1 MKVIAVV
8 TAVLFSMCSSA
19 ATVITYDDG
28 STYTLSG
35 KQEVYVSVPTSE
47 MFKRREYKNGNQ
59 YFVVQIPWPQ
69 RDYVDTPTDGLDPGS
84 HEWCLAFIPWSEGLT
99 FSQQTWDRY
108 CDTNNNGVYD
118 QSDKPWEG

>member
-8 TAVLFSMCSSA
+8 LAVLFSTCSLA

-35 KQEVYVSVPTSE
+35 RQEVYVSEPSSE
-47 MFKRREYKNGNQ
+47 LFKRREYANGNQ
-59 YFVVQIPWPQ
+59 YFIVQIPWPQ
-69 RDYVDTPTDGLDPGS
+69 RDYVLQPTDGLDVGS
-84 HEWCLAFIPWSEGLT
+84 HEWCAAFIPWSEGFT
-99 FSQQTWDRY
+99 FGQQAWDRY

-118 QSDKPWEG
+118 QFDRPWEG

>member
-1 MKVIAVV
+1 MKAFL
-8 TAVLFSMCSSA
+8 VLAAFFSAICSAS
-19 ATVITYDDG
+19 TVITYDDG

-35 KQEVYVSVPTSE
+35 RQEVYVSEPSNE

-69 RDYVDTPTDGLDPGS
+69 RDYVETPTDGLDPGS
-84 HEWCLAFIPWSEGLT
+84 HEWCLAFVPWSEGLT
-99 FSQQTWDRY
+99 FGQQTWDRY

-118 QSDKPWEG
+118 QFDKPWES